1 MHNEIKNI
9 LVASTNSGKVSEF
22 SAMLDSDIISWR
34 GLTEFKG
41 LDEVVEDGETFVEN
55 ARKKAVEYAEQT
67 GLWTIADD
75 SGLVVD
81 ALDGAPGVKSA
92 RFSGEKPPEGERQ
105 LLDEKNMQKVLELMK
120 NVPTKKRTCRFKCF
134 LCLASPGKVLAETE
148 GTLEGFIAETQAG
161 INGFGYDPIFFVPE
175 LGKTVAQLKQEQK
188 NLISHRS
195 KALAKMKSELDRLKK
210 V

>member
-55 ARKKAVEYAEQT
+55 ARKKAVEYAE
-67 GLWTIADD
+67 
-75 SGLVVD
+75 LVVD